1 MAAQARR
8 SSLVAGN
15 KLTAGY
21 TSDIEMRVLV
31 VEDER
36 KVASFVARS
45 LREKTWA
52 VDVASNG
59 HQALEATRAAEYD
72 LILLDLRLPDMDG
85 LDVCRRLRQEGVE
98 TAILMLTARGMV
110 EERVRGLDAG
120 ADDYLVKPFALAELH
135 ARIRALGRR
144 GLGRGVV
151 LRFADLTLDRR
162 RRSVERGGQPI
173 PLTQKE
179 FALLEFLLVRAPE
192 TVTRSEIV
200 EHVWD
205 SSFDSG
211 SNLVEV
217 YMNRL
222 RQKIDHDHPV
232 KLLHTARGVGYRLGL
247 ES

>member
-1 MAAQARR
+1 MNSAWRYTRR
-8 SSLVAGN
+8 DGWSGLAVDEAVE
-15 KLTAGY
+15 A
-21 TSDIEMRVLV
+21 MRVLV

-45 LREKTWA
+45 LREKACA
-52 VDVASNG
+52 VDVAATG
-59 HQALEATRAAEYD
+59 RQAIEAARSADYD
-72 LILLDLRLPDMDG
+72 IILLDLRLPDMDG
-85 LDVCRRLRQEGVE
+85 LDVCRRLREQGVE
-98 TAILMLTARGMV
+98 TPILMLTARGMV
-110 EERVRGLDAG
+110 DERVRGLDAG

-144 GLGRGVV
+144 GLQRGVV

-162 RRSVERGGQPI
+162 RRTVERGGSEV

-179 FALLEFLLVRAPE
+179 FALLEFLMVRAPE
-192 TVTRSEIV
+192 TVDRSEII

-205 SSFDSG
+205 STFDSG

-217 YMNRL
+217 YINRL
-222 RQKIDHDHPV
+222 RQRIDHGHNV
-232 KLLHTARGVGYRLGL
+232 KLLHTVRGVGYRLGL

>member
-1 MAAQARR
+1 LAVKEAAEA
-8 SSLVAGN
+8 
-15 KLTAGY
+15 
-21 TSDIEMRVLV
+21 MRVLV

-45 LREKTWA
+45 LREKACA
-52 VDVASNG
+52 VDVATTG
-59 HQALEATRAAEYD
+59 RQAIEAVGAAEYD
-72 LILLDLRLPDMDG
+72 MILLDLRLPDMDG
-85 LDVCRRLRQEGVE
+85 LDVCRRLRDRGVE
-98 TAILMLTARGMV
+98 TPILMLTARGMV
-110 EERVRGLDAG
+110 DERVRGLDAG

-144 GLGRGVV
+144 GLKRGVV

-162 RRSVERGGQPI
+162 RRTVERGGVEV

-179 FALLEFLLVRAPE
+179 FALLEFLMVRAPE
-192 TVTRSEIV
+192 TVGRSEII

-205 SSFDSG
+205 STFDSG

-222 RQKIDHDHPV
+222 RQRIDHGHNV
-232 KLLHTARGVGYRLGL
+232 KLLHTVRGVGYRLGL

>member
-1 MAAQARR
+1 
-8 SSLVAGN
+8 
-15 KLTAGY
+15 
-21 TSDIEMRVLV
+21 MRVLV
-31 VEDER
+31 VEDEQR
-36 KVASFVARS
+36 VASFVARS
-45 LREKTWA
+45 LREKAWA
-52 VDVASNG
+52 VDIAATG
-59 HQALEATRAAEYD
+59 AEALEAARRADYD
-72 LILLDLRLPDMDG
+72 LVLLDLRLPDIDG
-85 LDVCRRLRQEGVE
+85 LEVCRRLRQEGIE

-162 RRSVERGGQPI
+162 RRTVERGGQPV

-179 FALLEFLLVRAPE
+179 FALLEFLMVRAPE
-192 TVTRSEIV
+192 TVGRTEIA

-205 SSFDSG
+205 AQFDSG

-217 YMNRL
+217 YINRL
-222 RQKIDHDHPV
+222 RQKVDQGRAV
-232 KLLHTARGVGYRLGL
+232 KLLHTVRGVGYRLGI
-247 ES
+247 EP

>member
-1 MAAQARR
+1 
-8 SSLVAGN
+8 
-15 KLTAGY
+15 
-21 TSDIEMRVLV
+21 MRVLV
-31 VEDER
+31 VEDEQ

-52 VDVASNG
+52 VDVASTG
-59 HQALEATRAAEYD
+59 REALDAARAAEYD

-98 TAILMLTARGMV
+98 TAILMLTARGLV

-151 LRFADLTLDRR
+151 LRFADLMLDRR
-162 RRSVERGGQPI
+162 RRRVERAGQPV

-179 FALLEFLLVRAPE
+179 FALLEFLLLQAPE
-192 TVTRSEIV
+192 TVARSEIV

-232 KLLHTARGVGYRLGL
+232 KLLHTVRGVGYRLGL

>member
-1 MAAQARR
+1 
-8 SSLVAGN
+8 
-15 KLTAGY
+15 
-21 TSDIEMRVLV
+21 MRVLV

-36 KVASFVARS
+36 RVASFVARS
-45 LREKTWA
+45 LREKTCA
-52 VDVASNG
+52 VDIAPNG
-59 HQALEATRAAEYD
+59 RQAIEAARAAEYD
-72 LILLDLRLPDMDG
+72 LILLDLRLPDLDG
-85 LDVCRRLRQEGVE
+85 LEVCRRLRRDGIE
-98 TAILMLTARGMV
+98 TPILMLTARGLV

-144 GLGRGVV
+144 GLNRGVQ

-162 RRSVERGGQPI
+162 RRAVERGGQAVT
-173 PLTQKE
+173 LTQKE
-179 FALLEFLLVRAPE
+179 FAVLEFLLLRVPE
-192 TVTRSEIV
+192 TVSRSEIV

-205 SSFDSG
+205 STFDSG

-222 RQKIDHDHPV
+222 RQKVDYGRAV
-232 KLLHTARGVGYRLGL
+232 KLLHTVRGVGYRLGL

>member
-1 MAAQARR
+1 
-8 SSLVAGN
+8 
-15 KLTAGY
+15 
-21 TSDIEMRVLV
+21 MRILV
-31 VEDER
+31 VEDEQ

-52 VDVASNG
+52 VDIAATG
-59 HQALEATRAAEYD
+59 RQALEAARNAEYD

-85 LDVCRRLRQEGVE
+85 LEVCRRLRQEGIE
-98 TAILMLTARGMV
+98 TAILMLTARGLV
-110 EERVRGLDAG
+110 DERVQGLDAG

-151 LRFADLTLDRR
+151 LRFADLVLDRR
-162 RRSVERGGQPI
+162 RRRVERAGQPVA
-173 PLTQKE
+173 LTQKE
-179 FALLEFLLVRAPE
+179 FALLEFLMVQAPE
-192 TVTRSEIV
+192 TVARSEIV

-217 YMNRL
+217 YVNRL
-222 RQKIDHDHPV
+222 RQKVDHGHPV
-232 KLLHTARGVGYRLGL
+232 KLLHTVRGVGYRLGL

>member
-1 MAAQARR
+1 MQTRAEEI
-8 SSLVAGN
+8 
-15 KLTAGY
+15 GY
-21 TSDIEMRVLV
+21 HTIRMRVLV

-45 LREKTWA
+45 LREKTCA
-52 VDVASNG
+52 VDIATSG
-59 HQALEATRAAEYD
+59 QEAIEATRTAEYD

-85 LDVCRRLRQEGVE
+85 LEICRRLRRDGVE
-98 TAILMLTARGMV
+98 TPILMLTARGLV

-135 ARIRALGRR
+135 ARIRALSRR
-144 GLGRGVV
+144 GLNRGVT

-162 RRSVERGGQPI
+162 RRVVERHGIPI
-173 PLTQKE
+173 ALTQKE
-179 FALLEFLLVRAPE
+179 FALLEFLLLRAPE
-192 TVTRSEIV
+192 TVSRSEII

-205 SSFDSG
+205 HSFDSG

-217 YMNRL
+217 YINRL
-222 RQKIDHDHPV
+222 RQKIDHGHAV
-232 KLLHTARGVGYRLGL
+232 KLLHTVRGVGYRLGL

>member
-1 MAAQARR
+1 
-8 SSLVAGN
+8 
-15 KLTAGY
+15 
-21 TSDIEMRVLV
+21 MRILV
-31 VEDER
+31 VEDEQ

-52 VDVASNG
+52 VDVVPTG
-59 HQALEATRAAEYD
+59 QQALEAARAAEYD
-72 LILLDLRLPDMDG
+72 LILLDLRLPDIDG
-85 LDVCRRLRQEGVE
+85 LEVCRRLRQEGVE
-98 TAILMLTARGMV
+98 TAILMLTARGLV

-151 LRFADLTLDRR
+151 LRFADLVLDRR
-162 RRSVERGGQPI
+162 RRSVERAGVPV

-192 TVTRSEIV
+192 TVPRSEIV

-217 YMNRL
+217 YVNRL
-222 RQKIDHDHPV
+222 RQKIDHNHPV
-232 KLLHTARGVGYRLGL
+232 KLLHTVRGVGYRLGL

>member
-1 MAAQARR
+1 
-8 SSLVAGN
+8 
-15 KLTAGY
+15 
-21 TSDIEMRVLV
+21 MRVLV

-45 LREKTWA
+45 LREKAWA
-52 VDVASNG
+52 VDVAG
-59 HQALEATRAAEYD
+59 TGRQALESAQAAEYD
-72 LILLDLRLPDMDG
+72 LILLDLRLPDIDG
-85 LDVCRRLRQEGVE
+85 LEVCRKLRERGVE
-98 TAILMLTARGMV
+98 TPILMLTARGLV
-110 EERVRGLDAG
+110 DERVQGLDAG

-144 GLGRGVV
+144 GLNRGVV

-162 RRSVERGGQPI
+162 RRTVERAGEPLT
-173 PLTQKE
+173 LTQKE

-192 TVTRSEIV
+192 TVPRSEIV

-217 YMNRL
+217 YVNRL
-222 RQKIDHDHPV
+222 RQKLDHDRAV
-232 KLLHTARGVGYRLGL
+232 KLLHTVRGVGYRLGL

>member
-1 MAAQARR
+1 
-8 SSLVAGN
+8 
-15 KLTAGY
+15 
-21 TSDIEMRVLV
+21 MRVLV

-45 LREKTWA
+45 LREKSYA
-52 VDVASNG
+52 VDLVGTG
-59 HQALEATRAAEYD
+59 HGALEAARSAEYD
-72 LILLDLRLPDMDG
+72 LILLDLRLPDLDG
-85 LDVCRRLRQEGVE
+85 LEVCRQLRHDGLE
-98 TAILMLTARGMV
+98 TPILMLTARGLV
-110 EERVRGLDAG
+110 DERVQGLDAG

-162 RRSVERGGQPI
+162 RRRVERAGSHI
-173 PLTQKE
+173 ALTQKE

-192 TVTRSEIV
+192 TVPRTEIV

-205 SSFDSG
+205 ASFDSG

-217 YMNRL
+217 HMNRL
-222 RQKIDHDHPV
+222 RQKIDHGHAV
-232 KLLHTARGVGYRLGL
+232 KLLHTVRGVGYRLGL

>member
-1 MAAQARR
+1 
-8 SSLVAGN
+8 
-15 KLTAGY
+15 
-21 TSDIEMRVLV
+21 MRVLV

-45 LREKTWA
+45 LREKTCA
-52 VDVASNG
+52 VDVAASG
-59 HQALEATRAAEYD
+59 HQALEAARAAEYD
-72 LILLDLRLPDMDG
+72 MILLDLRLPDMDG
-85 LDVCRRLRQEGVE
+85 LDVCRRLREHGVE
-98 TAILMLTARGMV
+98 TPILMLTARGLV
-110 EERVRGLDAG
+110 DERVRGLDAG

-144 GLGRGVV
+144 GLSRGVV

-162 RRSVERGGQPI
+162 RRTVERGGQPVT
-173 PLTQKE
+173 LTQKE
-179 FALLEFLLVRAPE
+179 FALIEFLLLRAPE
-192 TVTRSEIV
+192 TVARSEIV

-217 YMNRL
+217 YVNRL
-222 RQKIDHDHPV
+222 RQKLDHGHAV
-232 KLLHTARGVGYRLGL
+232 KLLHTVRGVGYRLGL

>member
-1 MAAQARR
+1 
-8 SSLVAGN
+8 
-15 KLTAGY
+15 
-21 TSDIEMRVLV
+21 MRVLV

-45 LREKTWA
+45 LREKSYA
-52 VDVASNG
+52 VDLVGTG
-59 HQALEATRAAEYD
+59 HGALEAARSAEYD
-72 LILLDLRLPDMDG
+72 LILLDLRLPDLDG
-85 LDVCRRLRQEGVE
+85 LEVCRQLRHDGLE
-98 TAILMLTARGMV
+98 TPILMLTARGLV
-110 EERVRGLDAG
+110 DERVQGLDAG

-162 RRSVERGGQPI
+162 RRRVERAGSHI
-173 PLTQKE
+173 ALTQKE

-192 TVTRSEIV
+192 TVPRTEIV

-205 SSFDSG
+205 ASFDSG

-217 YMNRL
+217 HMNRL
-222 RQKIDHDHPV
+222 RQKIDHGHAV
-232 KLLHTARGVGYRLGL
+232 KLLHTMRGVGYRLGL

>member
-1 MAAQARR
+1 
-8 SSLVAGN
+8 
-15 KLTAGY
+15 
-21 TSDIEMRVLV
+21 MRVLV

-45 LREKTWA
+45 LRERTCA
-52 VDVASNG
+52 VDIVTTG
-59 HQALEATRAAEYD
+59 RQAIESAQTAEYD
-72 LILLDLRLPDMDG
+72 LILLDLRLPDIDG
-85 LDVCRRLRQEGVE
+85 LEVCRRLRQSGME
-98 TAILMLTARGMV
+98 TPILMLTARGLV

-135 ARIRALGRR
+135 ARIRALSRR
-144 GLGRGVV
+144 GLNRGVT

-162 RRSVERGGQPI
+162 RRSVERGGQAI
-173 PLTQKE
+173 TLTQKE
-179 FALLEFLLVRAPE
+179 FALLEFLLLRVPE

-205 SSFDSG
+205 STFDSG

-222 RQKIDHDHPV
+222 RQKVDHGYGV
-232 KLLHTARGVGYRLGL
+232 KLLHTVRGVGYRLGL